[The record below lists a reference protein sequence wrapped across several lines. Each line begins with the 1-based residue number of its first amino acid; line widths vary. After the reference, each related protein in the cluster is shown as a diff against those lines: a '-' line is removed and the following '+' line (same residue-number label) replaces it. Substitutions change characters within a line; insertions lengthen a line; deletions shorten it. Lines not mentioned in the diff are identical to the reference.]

1 MTLNT
6 SITHMGMRAS
16 RRTPYI
22 TTPRSYPLVYAD
34 HCHSSTHGSADAL
47 SDVVL
52 SAPTTVLEKM
62 SRSEGGGFRP
72 QATGYSKKDLMPVA
86 STHRRSTLSEMDLSR
101 FGGSSEN
108 LMKRSRGLYGQ
119 EVRFLS
125 SRRRVRAAS
134 TQRTYRARTSNA
146 SQA

>member
-22 TTPRSYPLVYAD
+22 TTLRSYPLVYAD
-34 HCHSSTHGSADAL
+34 HCRSSTHGSADAL

-62 SRSEGGGFRP
+62 PLRRRRL
-72 QATGYSKKDLMPVA
+72 QATGYRLQQERPDACS
-86 STHRRSTLSEMDLSR
+86 
-101 FGGSSEN
+101 
-108 LMKRSRGLYGQ
+108 LY
-119 EVRFLS
+119 S
-125 SRRRVRAAS
+125 P
-134 TQRTYRARTSNA
+134 
-146 SQA
+146 